1 MLLSR
6 ALTGALLIAALVT
19 GCATLA
25 PKPLPPQVTLDGVR
39 VTRFTPLDTRL
50 SIALIVHNPNTYDLV
65 VSELQA
71 TLAVEDERLVTG
83 TLLAPATLTAAG
95 DARIEIE
102 ARTDFGAI
110 AAAFDRLTR
119 QRNVRYELSGSAV
132 VQDGLRLPFSRR
144 GELPA
149 GDLLGRKR

>member
-1 MLLSR
+1 MLPSR
-6 ALTGALLIAALVT
+6 ALTGALLIAALAA

-119 QRNVRYELSGSAV
+119 QRNVRYELSGSAL

-149 GDLLGRKR
+149 GGLLGPK

>member
-6 ALTGALLIAALVT
+6 ALTGVLLIAALVA

-65 VSELQA
+65 VSDFEA
-71 TLAVEDERLVTG
+71 TLTVEDERLVSG
-83 TLLAPATLTAAG
+83 TLRAPATLTAAG

-110 AAAFDRLTR
+110 GPAFESLTR
-119 QRNVRYELSGSAV
+119 TLNV
-132 VQDGLRLPFSRR
+132 P
-144 GELPA
+144 
-149 GDLLGRKR
+149 